1 MILDLRQFESFPA
14 EIVLSGDSSSLTL
27 DFQGLNELKSLE
39 VVVRIQESGEEYF
52 CQGTVNATV
61 NIECSRCLNGFDKEI
76 DSSLDFIACAES
88 LHAKVDE
95 KDVLDTE
102 DYAYFT
108 GGDIQAD
115 ITDVLRQAIILSLSL
130 KPLCSDD
137 CQGLCSQCGVNLNE
151 QQCSCKTEKIDP
163 RWEGLKKLSEQT
175 NENKEHS

>member
-1 MILDLRQFESFPA
+1 MILDFRQFESFPA
-14 EIVLSGDSSSLTL
+14 EIVLTGDSSSLNL
-27 DFQGLNELKSLE
+27 DFQGLNELKSIQVDLH
-39 VVVRIQESGEEYF
+39 IQESAEEYF
-52 CQGTVNATV
+52 CQGTVNAIV

-76 DSSLDFIACAES
+76 ECSIDFIACAES
-88 LHAKVDE
+88 LHADVDE

-115 ITDVLRQAIILSLSL
+115 ISDILRQAIILSLSL

-137 CQGLCSQCGVNLNE
+137 CQGLCSQCGINLNE
-151 QQCSCKTEKIDP
+151 QECSCVTEKIDP
-163 RWEGLKKLSEQT
+163 RWEGLKKLSKQT